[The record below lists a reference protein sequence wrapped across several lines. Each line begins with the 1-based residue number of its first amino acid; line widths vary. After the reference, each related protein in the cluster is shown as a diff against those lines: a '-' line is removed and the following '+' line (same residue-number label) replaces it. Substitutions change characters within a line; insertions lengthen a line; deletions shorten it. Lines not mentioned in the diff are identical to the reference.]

1 MQKKKTEQTLKL
13 DLTRQNLLSKN
24 AFSSGIGFGKLDMFW
39 ILWQCDNKYK

>member
-24 AFSSGIGFGKLDMFW
+24 PFNSGIDFGELDMFW
-39 ILWQCDNKYK
+39 IMW